1 MNTFMRLLA
10 AEGVDDIVSKA
21 TNTITTIFW
30 YVLGAVL
37 TVIVFLGVFYGIK
50 LGIRFAK
57 AEDSEARD
65 KAKQQLI
72 NLIIGI
78 AVAAVIVAVMMVL
91 NGMDLIA
98 KLFGHGAE
106 EAAVEPAEET
116 AALIKVLF

>member
-1 MNTFMRLLA
+1 MNTFINLLC
-10 AEGVDDIVSKA
+10 EDGVDEIIDSA
-21 TNTITTIFW
+21 TATITNIFW

-57 AEDSEARD
+57 AEDAESRD

-78 AVAAVIVAVMMVL
+78 AVAAVIVGVMMVL
-91 NGMDLIA
+91 NGMNLIS
-98 KLFGHGAE
+98 KLFGHTAE
-106 EAAVEPAEET
+106 
-116 AALIKVLF
+116 